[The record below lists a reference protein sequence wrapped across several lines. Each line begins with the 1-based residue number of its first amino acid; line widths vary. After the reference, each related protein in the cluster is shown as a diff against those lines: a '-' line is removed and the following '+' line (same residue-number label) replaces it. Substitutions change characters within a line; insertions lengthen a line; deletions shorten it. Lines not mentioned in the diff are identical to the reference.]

1 SRAHAALRPRTAIS
15 SAGRGRARAPIW
27 SAPPWRRP
35 PRSPAPSPMCA
46 SCCRVEEKKM
56 EPFTRLDAVAAPMPV
71 PNVDTDQIIPA
82 RFLRKSRKDGYGQYL
97 FCDLRFAPDGTEKP
111 GFVLNQAPYRG
122 ARILVADK
130 NFGCGSSREHAVY
143 ALWDYGFRAVIA
155 PSFGDIFFN
164 NCFKNGLLPI
174 VLPAERAGALRA
186 ELVRQ
191 PGAHLKVDLERQ
203 EVVAPS

>member
-1 SRAHAALRPRTAIS
+1 
-15 SAGRGRARAPIW
+15 
-27 SAPPWRRP
+27 
-35 PRSPAPSPMCA
+35 M
-46 SCCRVEEKKM
+46 EKFQK
-56 EPFTRLDAVAAPMPV
+56 LDAVAVALPA
-71 PNVDTDQIIPA
+71 PNVDTDQIVPA
-82 RFLRKSRKDGYGQYL
+82 RFLRKPRGGGYGGFL
-97 FCDLRFAPDGTEKP
+97 FHDLRFDDVGAEKP
-111 GFVLNQAPYRG
+111 GFVLNAAAYRG
-122 ARILVADK
+122 ARILVGEK

-174 VLPAERAGALRA
+174 VLPAEQAGALRA

-203 EVVAPS
+203 EVVAPSGNVHRFDVDPFRKQCLLQGIDEIAFTLGHDAEIAAFERRQAQELRWL